1 MADSD
6 RAQYKQLRGKTLPP
20 TIAFRDADYEL
31 VQIFKRDFYAATGL
45 YRLKDETEFLDL
57 PREVVLKIYH
67 TEPLGIIPLGWMGR
81 FLCDREVFFYERTAE
96 VAGLPR
102 FFGRF
107 GESGF
112 MREYIPGCHL
122 RDYRK
127 KTKPDSRFYARIY
140 TILSDLHSRG
150 IAHNDLSKA
159 ENILVR
165 YDGTPV
171 LIDLQIAICSQFRFP
186 LLRWIGA
193 RVLPYMQSVD
203 RYHIGKHHR
212 KDRPED
218 FTAQELA
225 NSRRK
230 GLLLTL
236 HAWLLRK
243 PYRAVRHFVMGRFMK
258 VNSSAIGME
267 SSHSKSEIPP
277 AKAA

>member
-1 MADSD
+1 MMAL
-6 RAQYKQLRGKTLPP
+6 QYSLTCKSLSVHNS
-20 TIAFRDADYEL
+20 A
-31 VQIFKRDFYAATGL
+31 
-45 YRLKDETEFLDL
+45 
-57 PREVVLKIYH
+57 
-67 TEPLGIIPLGWMGR
+67 
-81 FLCDREVFFYERTAE
+81 
-96 VAGLPR
+96 
-102 FFGRF
+102 
-107 GESGF
+107 
-112 MREYIPGCHL
+112 
-122 RDYRK
+122 
-127 KTKPDSRFYARIY
+127 SRYCA
-140 TILSDLHSRG
+140 
-150 IAHNDLSKA
+150 
-159 ENILVR
+159 
-165 YDGTPV
+165 
-171 LIDLQIAICSQFRFP
+171 
-186 LLRWIGA
+186 WIGA